1 LLPAERATLGWGRR
15 ITMQRAGSLI
25 ALGSVLLLV
34 ATLAQAQT
42 SIDAAYYQGRVEELP
57 KNKPGKLDAGDAEIL
72 QFTWEKGNW
81 KVLYSEVKTT
91 YVALSRRSVMVEVFG
106 VPGGKRKLF
115 LSLVVADRPGAT
127 RNCVFYLPRGATRDF
142 MRALETKTGRRVVYE
157 SEEARKAAEG
167 Q

>member
-1 LLPAERATLGWGRR
+1 
-15 ITMQRAGSLI
+15 MQRARSLI

-57 KNKPGKLDAGDAEIL
+57 QKKPGKLDAGDAEIL

-81 KVLYSEVKTT
+81 KVLYSEVKTI
-91 YVALSRRSVMVEVFG
+91 YVALSRRSVLGEAFG
-106 VPGGKRKLF
+106 LEGAAIGAGRKRKLL
-115 LSLVVADRPGAT
+115 LSLSVADRPGPPRT
-127 RNCVFYLPRGATRDF
+127 GVFYLPRGATRDF

-157 SEEARKAAEG
+157 SEEARKGAEG